1 LLLKARW
8 PVAFGQNLDRL
19 VSCYRAAKRSGRLL
33 VIDPCQ
39 AYVLRQLAPLSGSI
53 PQFSWEGVRVSFP
66 PHQVE
71 RLKAAGMMDL
81 AREMGRARVSSNDLA
96 AAPGTYLLCARGSF
110 GTTKLLTHIGAG
122 NVALVWSMWGGY
134 WQRVQAHF
142 IHSGG
147 HAWPEDL
154 KRLEI
159 ALHPRALEIVHTAR

>member
-1 LLLKARW
+1 M
-8 PVAFGQNLDRL
+8 
-19 VSCYRAAKRSGRLL
+19 SCYRAAKRSGRLL

-134 WQRVQAHF
+134 WQRERCAMRTWAEREGVQAHF